1 MVQYSPQHLDAT
13 FAALADPTRRGVLD
27 LLGHSDATVSEL
39 AHRFELTLTGMQKH
53 VAVLERAGLVVTEKV
68 GRVRRCRLGPRRL
81 DQEAA
86 WIAAHRRL
94 WEARFSALDDL
105 VEVLTQEE
113 QTDVH
118 E

>member
-27 LLGHSDATVSEL
+27 LLGHADASVSEL
-39 AHRFELTLTGMQKH
+39 AQRFELTLTGMQKH
-53 VAVLERAGLVVTEKV
+53 VAVLERAGLVATEKV

-86 WIAAHRRL
+86 WIEQHRRL
-94 WEARFSALDDL
+94 WESRFSALDVL
-105 VEVLTQEE
+105 VEALTKEE
-113 QTDVH
+113 QANVN

>member
-94 WEARFSALDDL
+94 WESRFSALDDL
-105 VEVLTQEE
+105 VEALTKEE